1 MIKTKEI
8 KKEINIGLQLLKI
21 YLSYIVVNS
30 HCLKISN
37 IPNKLIFILVNNLHV
52 PTFFIISFYFFHN
65 SLITRNLNKFY
76 QRFQRLLIP
85 YIIWPFIIYI
95 INNIILIFYKIELAH
110 SFLDLR
116 NQLLTGCS
124 FIPTLWFQWDLIFE
138 TFIFIIIELLFHKYI
153 IFILINIGF
162 LAYFLQYS
170 NYNYYLFRYY
180 NYERKYIFG
189 RLLEIIQYSISGFII
204 AYYKVINKLKKYRT
218 KTMYLCF
225 IIFYLVYKYN
235 IFWIPQGFGYQG
247 LKELVLSICLFIFFS
262 IISNYFLSNYLIAII
277 KQISKFTAG
286 IYYIHIPLMHYF
298 KYIFL
303 PVRNGTIFGSLFIYI
318 ISYLICLIGT
328 KMLIKT
334 KLKNL
339 FQ

>member
-1 MIKTKEI
+1 MIKAREI
-8 KKEINIGLQLLKI
+8 KKEINVGLQLLKI

-37 IPNKLIFILVNNLHV
+37 VPKKLKYILVNNLHV

-65 SLITRNLNKFY
+65 TLISRNLNKFY

-95 INNIILIFYKIELAH
+95 INNIILFFYKIKLAH
-110 SFLDLR
+110 CFLDLR

-180 NYERKYIFG
+180 NFERKYIFG
-189 RLLEIIQYSISGFII
+189 RLLEIIPYSISGFII

-235 IFWIPQGFGYQG
+235 IFRKPKGFGYQS
-247 LKELVLSICLFIFFS
+247 LDVHALSICLFIFFS

-277 KQISKFTAG
+277 KQMSKFTAG
-286 IYYIHIPLMHYF
+286 IYYLHIPLKHYF

-303 PVRNGTIFGSLFIYI
+303 QVRNRTIFGSLFIYI

-328 KMLIKT
+328 KMLMKN

>member
-1 MIKTKEI
+1 MIKTREI
-8 KKEINIGLQLLKI
+8 KKEINVGLQILKI

-30 HCLKISN
+30 HCLEISN
-37 IPNKLIFILVNNLHV
+37 IPTKFKYILVNNLHV

-65 SLITRNLNKFY
+65 TLISRNLNKFY

-95 INNIILIFYKIELAH
+95 INNIILFFYKIELAH

-170 NYNYYLFRYY
+170 NNNYYFFRYY
-180 NYERKYIFG
+180 NFERKYIFG
-189 RLLEIIQYSISGFII
+189 RLLEINQYSISGFII
-204 AYYKVINKLKKYRT
+204 AYYKVINKLKKYRI

-235 IFWIPQGFGYQG
+235 IFRNPKGFGYQS
-247 LKELVLSICLFIFFS
+247 LKVHVLSICLFIFFS
-262 IISNYFLSNYLIAII
+262 IISNYFLSNYLIVII
-277 KQISKFTAG
+277 KQMSKFTAG
-286 IYYIHIPLMHYF
+286 IYYIHIPLKHYF

-303 PVRNGTIFGSLFIYI
+303 PVRSRTIVGSLFIYI
-318 ISYLICLIGT
+318 TSYLICLIGT